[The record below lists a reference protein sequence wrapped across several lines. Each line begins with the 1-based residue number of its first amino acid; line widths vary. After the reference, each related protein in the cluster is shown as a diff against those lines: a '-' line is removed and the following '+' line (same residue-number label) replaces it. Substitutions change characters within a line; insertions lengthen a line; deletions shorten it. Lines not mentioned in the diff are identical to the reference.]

1 MNSINIAVALSKPSL
16 VEHQDFKKKQLR
28 HDSFK
33 FNGEKV
39 LKQKNIS

>member
-1 MNSINIAVALSKPSL
+1 MNSINIAGALSKPSL
-16 VEHQDFKKKQLR
+16 VEHPDFKKKQLC

-33 FNGEKV
+33 LNGENV